1 MSIENEYIDHDSQY
15 EVKQI
20 RVSFNVGE
28 VVGSILPSLWAS
40 SKDYSSHYVAEEIGK
55 ALLKDYNLRDT
66 GYQLLHTY
74 YDQICD
80 ADKRVIDDTLSEV
93 ERGMV

>member
-1 MSIENEYIDHDSQY
+1 MSIEHEYIEQ
-15 EVKQI
+15 EVKQV
-20 RVSFNVGE
+20 RVSFSAEE
-28 VVGSILPSLWAS
+28 VITKLLPSLWTS
-40 SKDYSSHYVAEEIGK
+40 DCYTIRYIAEELGK

-74 YDQICD
+74 YDQICE

-93 ERGMV
+93 ERGMA